1 MLARVINIRTSENG
15 VYCSR
20 VEMAGSG
27 YRGFLRVLERWPKD
41 PSKAGRDVGEALR
54 TRFAQTFPAGPH
66 SKVDE
71 PAVARQVESLERLVA
86 NEASSAFPQR
96 SPTTFTGL
104 DQETLAQ
111 ITATEVMG
119 QISEASELERKTKKG
134 LMERIKSYRWT

>member
-41 PSKAGRDVGEALR
+41 PSKVLACNSDKCVCLTRGLQAGRDVGEALR

-71 PAVARQVESLERLVA
+71 PAVAR
-86 NEASSAFPQR
+86 
-96 SPTTFTGL
+96 
-104 DQETLAQ
+104 
-111 ITATEVMG
+111 
-119 QISEASELERKTKKG
+119 
-134 LMERIKSYRWT
+134 